1 MAEVRQ
7 AHMPGNYELYDQSA
21 NRLGPVICKLCWELF
36 RKQESSSMNTV
47 WVNVEGRRMVWW
59 LCGNHM
65 ATLRVEEGPARFL
78 RSAQGVVP
86 SPGI

>member
-1 MAEVRQ
+1 
-7 AHMPGNYELYDQSA
+7 MPGNYELYDQST

-36 RKQESSSMNTV
+36 SKHESSSINTV
-47 WVNVEGRRMVWW
+47 WVSSEGRRMIWW

-65 ATLRVEEGPARFL
+65 ETLRAEASPVQL
-78 RSAQGVVP
+78 LKSVQGVVF